1 MKIPFL
7 LQVTFGFAIFYG
19 TLGAA
24 HALISQ
30 DLNKQNSRLI
40 ETNMMTIKFIEKE
53 NPAALSS
60 FNMDTLTCSTG
71 QPGFL
76 LSPITCSV
84 QDYHGNTTNL
94 TKSYLM
100 DITNQR
106 HVSAE

>member
-24 HALISQ
+24 HALVSQ
-30 DLNKQNSRLI
+30 DLDKQNSHLV
-40 ETNMMTIKFIEKE
+40 ENNMATIKSIEKA
-53 NPAALSS
+53 NPDAFSS

-71 QPGFL
+71 KPGFL
-76 LSPITCSV
+76 LTPISCSV
-84 QDYHGNTTNL
+84 QDFHGNTTSL

-100 DITNQR
+100 DIANQN
-106 HVSAE
+106 